1 MRRILFQETD
11 FESLPNPPAGF
22 KYIGFDGPNF
32 TEKDDTGVSSP
43 AGGSG
48 GLTEITHSQII
59 DKILNSDLTTG
70 LFYWF
75 YCAIFCFE

>member
-48 GLTEITHSQII
+48 GLTEITHSQIRI
-59 DKILNSDLTTG
+59 QFKKDFLK
-70 LFYWF
+70 YWF